1 MNLFKRLKN
10 LITPLEKKKPRRKTV
25 KGAKRKTRAKTKK
38 KVSGKSKKAVKKRA
52 QKKITK
58 KTLKKTLKKT
68 KPKARIKK
76 KPKKTRKKPL
86 KKHSLKKS
94 NRPLKK
100 LPREKEI
107 GIVTHYFG
115 KISVGIIKLKS
126 ALRVGDKIHIKGAHD
141 NFTQLTKSIQ
151 VNHKDIA
158 DAKKGDEIGI
168 KVTQT
173 VHENDKVY
181 KLS

>member
-10 LITPLEKKKPRRKTV
+10 LITPVEKKKPRRKTV
-25 KGAKRKTRAKTKK
+25 KGAKRKT
-38 KVSGKSKKAVKKRA
+38 
-52 QKKITK
+52 
-58 KTLKKTLKKT
+58 
-68 KPKARIKK
+68 KPKTRAKK
-76 KPKKTRKKPL
+76 KPKKTPKKPQKKTGLNKIEKKPL

-94 NRPLKK
+94 SRPLKK

-168 KVTQT
+168 KVTQA